1 MRVIVFLVACWL
13 FCSCG
18 MSRKQVLALETSY
31 KTEIGTLTEQ
41 LQKSRSENTRL
52 QLDLAERKGEN
63 GALLATQDKFLKRLS
78 ELEEQLDQANN
89 QAQSNASNLG
99 ETLKERNAKIRSL
112 EKQIETVKSL
122 MAKRQEEYAKLIQVF
137 KDSLATYPATQYSV
151 ELRNSQIVVA
161 FTDALLFKP
170 GVVNKVEPAGSAA
183 LNTVSK
189 ILNSRPEWL
198 VQITGHSDNQAA
210 SRRNQD
216 PWDFTALRAATVVR
230 LLTDTYDLSANRVTL
245 ASKADVDP
253 AASNE
258 TIEGQARNRRI
269 AINLYLAEEEF
280 WKNVGKVLSE

>member
-1 MRVIVFLVACWL
+1 MRVILLLVVCWL
-13 FCSCG
+13 LCACG

-89 QAQSNASNLG
+89 QAQNNASNLG
-99 ETLKERNAKIRSL
+99 ETLKERNAKIRNL
-112 EKQIETVKSL
+112 EKQIANAKTV
-122 MAKRQEEYAKLIQVF
+122 MVKRQEEYTKLIQVF
-137 KDSLATYPATQYSV
+137 KDSLATYPNTQYSV
-151 ELRNSQIVVA
+151 ELRNGQVVVA

-170 GVVNKVEPAGSAA
+170 GVVNKVEPTGSAA

-198 VQITGHSDNQAA
+198 LQITGHSDNQAA

-216 PWDFTALRAATVVR
+216 PWDFTALRAATIVR

-245 ASKADVDP
+245 GSKADVDP
-253 AASNE
+253 TASNE
-258 TIEGQARNRRI
+258 TLEGQARNRRI
-269 AINLYLAEEEF
+269 AINLYLVEEEF
-280 WKNVGKVLSE
+280 LKNVEKVLSE